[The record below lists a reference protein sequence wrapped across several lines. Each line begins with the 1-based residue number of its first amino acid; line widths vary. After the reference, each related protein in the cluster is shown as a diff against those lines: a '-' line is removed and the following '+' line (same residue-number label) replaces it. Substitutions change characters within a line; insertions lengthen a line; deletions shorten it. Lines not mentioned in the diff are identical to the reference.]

1 MTSPERYAALIFP
14 LPRLHHTHTHEHR
27 DRERSCPPLLCAS
40 LPLLLLL
47 QPTHPTWGVYRD
59 DTTLHI
65 THPHTPNLKTA
76 PRALKRTAGNAGNDT
91 QLSSHVTSS
100 AITKDK
106 LIFLCN
112 SCLIPHLRGDILTNG
127 NLKCGG
133 PSRIKARSW
142 LDTVTHHYTSEN
154 RRRA

>member
-14 LPRLHHTHTHEHR
+14 PPRLHHTHTHAHR
-27 DRERSCPPLLCAS
+27 DRERSCPPRLCAF

-65 THPHTPNLKTA
+65 THLRMPNSKTG
-76 PRALKRTAGNAGNDT
+76 PRAFKRTAENAGNDT
-91 QLSSHVTSS
+91 QLSSHLTSS
-100 AITKDK
+100 ATRKER

-112 SCLIPHLRGDILTNG
+112 SCLILNLQGDILTNA

-133 PSRIKARSW
+133 PSRIKPRSW
-142 LDTVTHHYTSEN
+142 LDTVTHHYISEN
-154 RRRA
+154 KRV